1 MRQLGVLLF
10 MMTGPLRVV
19 PVFAGVTRGMEGR
32 ERRAVAGKAVG
43 IAAVAVTLAVYVGR
57 VIMGSWGASA
67 QAVAGAS
74 GLLLALA
81 SLEGILGKG
90 GSGGAGGAEDGRG
103 LAMEPLAFPVMVPP
117 FAVGVLIL
125 FASFAKGAGELAMM
139 AGMAVGMLVVDW
151 VAMVNADGILRV
163 FRPAVLRVLG
173 SVFGVLQLSLGIEM
187 MLYAVRAYGVGG
199 G

>member
-1 MRQLGVLLF
+1 MKQLATLLF

-19 PVFAGVTRGMEGR
+19 PVFAGVTRGMAVK
-32 ERRAVAGKAVG
+32 ERRVVAGKAVG
-43 IAAVAVTLAVYVGR
+43 IASVAVTLAVYVGR

-187 MLYAVRAYGVGG
+187 MLYGVRAYGVGG